1 MNNELLESLMKQAGV
16 ASFRELAKNAGV
28 SQWQI
33 KQLRGGKIGQMR
45 VENLQKIAKALQV
58 PVGEFLTMFEIGE
71 PVKSIG
77 VGEWET
83 EYKRLQEELG
93 QQKNILLQD
102 FREETLQKI
111 ESWLLQ
117 WPTAAYAVQQKPDIP
132 ATRLLPL
139 VRPVEQLVQE
149 WGVEMIGPV
158 GAEVEYDPHR
168 HQLMEG
174 SAEAGQRVKVRY
186 PGYRQGEK
194 LLYRAKV
201 SVV

>member
-1 MNNELLESLMKQAGV
+1 MNNELLESLMKQAGI

-33 KQLRGGKIGQMR
+33 KQLRSGKIGQMR
-45 VENLQKIAKALQV
+45 VENLQKIANALQM
-58 PVGEFLTMFEIGE
+58 PVGELLTVFEMSE
-71 PVKSIG
+71 PVKSIA
-77 VGEWET
+77 VVEWET

-93 QQKNILLQD
+93 QQKSVLLQA

-139 VRPVEQLVQE
+139 VRPVEQLLQE

-158 GAEVEYDPHR
+158 GAEVEYDPHG

-201 SVV
+201 IVV